1 MSNAKPKDFYIFDN
15 EVLRYESHLN
25 SFNESLFA
33 EFDEISKK
41 VDLSL
46 KIQDLINGK
55 VVNYSENQAAFHP
68 KYRNENSISIPDELQ
83 AKEFKNIVILGIGGS
98 FEGPKLLIESLSQP
112 CAEKINHIFITG
124 SDPYEFVSGF
134 NIFWG

>member
-1 MSNAKPKDFYIFDN
+1 MSDAKPNDFYRFDT

-33 EFDEISKK
+33 ELDEQSKK

-55 VVNYSENQAAFHP
+55 IVNYSENQAAFHP
-68 KYRNENSISIPDELQ
+68 KYRNENFISIPDELQ
-83 AKEFKNIVILGIGGS
+83 AKEFKNIVIGINS
-98 FEGPKLLIESLSQP
+98 YDQLNEILRIKKNIINKPKNITSNSKLLIY
-112 CAEKINHIFITG
+112 
-124 SDPYEFVSGF
+124 PYL
-134 NIFWG
+134 WKK